1 MSDRG
6 TPLASSG
13 PMDRLLQ
20 DVRYAIRM
28 LIKSPGVTTV
38 ALLTIGVGTGVN
50 ATAFGFVSALL
61 LRPAP
66 GVTDPRSLVSIYTS
80 DYSSGPYGS
89 SSYPDYESLKSGTRA
104 FAQIAAQQD
113 GTAVARIA
121 EKVERVPASAVTGEY
136 FELLGVKPAA
146 GRLLTA
152 ADTRPDAPGAA
163 VLGYEF
169 WQRSLDRNT
178 AVLGMPLNINGQIY
192 SVVGVSAEGFNGL
205 DLGQPVDVWLPLI
218 APEASPNERGERK
231 YSLVARLQPDAT
243 LTEAQAQV
251 STIANTLAQEF
262 PQSNL
267 GTLQAPSEPRAMTA
281 LRHTRLPPDFRPMV
295 AAVGAILMAAVTLV
309 LVIAC
314 ANIAGLLVSR
324 SIARN
329 REMAIRLALGAGR
342 SRLVRQLLTESLL
355 LGIAGGT
362 CGLLFALWTSDVL
375 PSFFPA
381 EQAQLLGTSVDTS
394 IVEYI
399 ATLAIGSSL
408 LFGLAPALHA
418 SRAASAASLG
428 GGVTRTSDGRGG
440 ARLRRALVGAQIAA
454 AVVLLVSS
462 ALLVQSLVNML
473 AADLGFGT
481 REAVVASVEIPP
493 ELPEAEGLVY
503 YDSML
508 ERVRSL
514 SGVQAAGV
522 VQTLP
527 LSRGSRRGFRIEGY
541 ETKPGEVVELVIN
554 VVSDGYFETM
564 QIPLREGRTF
574 DSRDRAGG
582 ARVAIVNDLLAKRF
596 FDGKAVGHRLTD
608 SPNRTMEIIGVVQT
622 HKYISVQEP
631 PVPVVYY
638 PLAQEYRRVASLVAR
653 TDRAPAAMVDPI
665 RREISQVSRVV
676 PVYRATTL
684 SARLNE
690 ATASDRLTASLVG
703 VCGGMALLLATIG
716 VYGVVAYAVVRRTRE
731 IGIRLALG
739 ARPSDVIRLVL
750 VEGLGVTGVG
760 VALGLAASAL
770 AARALTWLT
779 PLYGVTTFDP
789 LTYATV
795 PALLVCVAVLA
806 AWPPA
811 RRALRVDPNVVLRQE

>member
-1 MSDRG
+1 
-6 TPLASSG
+6 
-13 PMDRLLQ
+13 MDSLLQ

-28 LIKSPGVTTV
+28 LIKSPGVTIV

-50 ATAFGFVSALL
+50 ATAFRFVSALL

-66 GVTDPRSLVSIYTS
+66 GVSDPRSLVAIYTS
-80 DYSSGPYGS
+80 DYSSGPYGT
-89 SSYPDYESLKSGTRA
+89 SSYPDYVSLKSGTSA
-104 FAQIAAQQD
+104 FTQMAAQRD
-113 GTAVARIA
+113 GTAVARVG

-136 FELLGVKPAA
+136 FDLLGVKPAI
-146 GRLLTA
+146 GRLLTT
-152 ADTRPDAPGAA
+152 ADTRPDAPPVA
-163 VLGYEF
+163 VLGYEL
-169 WQRSLDRNT
+169 WRRSLDRNPG
-178 AVLGMPLNINGQIY
+178 VLAMPLNLNGRSYTI
-192 SVVGVSAEGFNGL
+192 VGVSGEGFNGL
-205 DLGQPVDVWLPLI
+205 DLGQPVDVWIPQIPL
-218 APEASPNERGERK
+218 EASPGARGDRS
-231 YSLVARLQPDAT
+231 YSLVARLHPNAT
-243 LTEAQAQV
+243 LTEGQAQV
-251 STIANTLAQEF
+251 AVIASALGREF
-262 PQSNL
+262 PESNL

-281 LRHTRLPPDFRPMV
+281 LRHTRLPPEFRPMV
-295 AAVGAILMAAVTLV
+295 AAVGAILMAAVSLV

-324 SIARN
+324 AISRD

-342 SRLVRQLLTESLL
+342 SRLIRQLLTESLL
-355 LGIAGGT
+355 LGIGGGT

-381 EQAQLLGTSVDTS
+381 EQAQILDTSVDIRIVAFVAALS
-394 IVEYI
+394 I
-399 ATLAIGSSL
+399 ASSL

-418 SRAASAASLG
+418 SRSATAASLG
-428 GGVTRTSDGRGG
+428 GGTTRSSDSRGG
-440 ARLRRALVGAQIAA
+440 TRLRRVLVAAQIAA

-481 REAVVASVEIPP
+481 RDGVVASVEIPP
-493 ELPEAEGLVY
+493 EYPEAEGLVY

-508 ERVRSL
+508 ERIRRM

-541 ETKPGEVVELVIN
+541 ETKPGEYMELVVN
-554 VVSDGYFETM
+554 VVSDGYFEAM
-564 QIPLREGRTF
+564 QIPLREGRSF
-574 DSRDRAGG
+574 DSRDRSGG
-582 ARVAIVNDLLAKRF
+582 APVVIVNDLLAKRF
-596 FDGKAVGHRLTD
+596 FDGDAVGRRLTD
-608 SPNRTMEIIGVVQT
+608 SMNRTMEIVGVVQS

-653 TDRAPAAMVDPI
+653 TNRAPAAMVDPI
-665 RREISQVSRVV
+665 RREISQVNRVV

-684 SARLNE
+684 SSRLNE

-739 ARPSDVIRLVL
+739 ARPSDVVRLVL
-750 VEGLGVTGVG
+750 SEGLGVTGVG
-760 VALGLAASAL
+760 VALGLGASAL
-770 AARALTWLT
+770 AARALTSLT

-795 PALLVCVAVLA
+795 PALLLCVAVLA